1 MKLPKI
7 KSLIPGIFAFIFV
20 LSFSFNAMAQDG
32 SVVDVINE
40 SDDHSIFAE
49 LLAETGLEGDIATD
63 GPFTVIAPNNEAF
76 EALGDQL
83 EQIRQDPEMLQNVVI
98 GHLFQGEVASADVEP
113 ALGIEVLQGDIAANN
128 GVVHSVGEVL
138 LN

>member
-1 MKLPKI
+1 MNLLKI
-7 KSLIPGIFAFIFV
+7 KSLIPGIFAFIFA
-20 LSFSFNAMAQDG
+20 LTFSFNAMAQDG
-32 SVVDVINE
+32 SVVDVINN
-40 SDDHSIFAE
+40 SDDHTVFAE

-98 GHLFQGEVASADVEP
+98 GHLFQGEVSSADVEP